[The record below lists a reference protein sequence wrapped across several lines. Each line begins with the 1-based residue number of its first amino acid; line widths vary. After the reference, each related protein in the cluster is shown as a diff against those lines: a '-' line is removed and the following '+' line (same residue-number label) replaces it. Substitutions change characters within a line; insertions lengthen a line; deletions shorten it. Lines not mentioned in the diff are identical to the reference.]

1 MVALEKTVRNTT
13 KWALGRIHSLCD
25 TDDPM
30 LYFDA
35 YAITKEFDEWLDP
48 KIDDHDIYSLEYIN
62 GELEDLDD
70 RG

>member
-1 MVALEKTVRNTT
+1 MEPLHDTIADTHEWVLDRVHYLVES
-13 KWALGRIHSLCD
+13 GHDEDGFSLVQ
-25 TDDPM
+25 
-30 LYFDA
+30 
-35 YAITKEFDEWLDP
+35 EFDEWLDP